1 MMCIKLWY
9 RILCMAEFIVPPW
22 LSVLPFGIRC
32 LGPQRHVKSMFPW
45 CIHSHCALVLPA
57 GTHCMTV
64 CVAWWKIVRNSNSCA
79 LLWGL
84 AHSKIPTSN
93 FWQSLC
99 NVCSS
104 LLTVLT
110 DCRATIPTFLRTKK
124 KLEIISQKTLAH
136 CHPLCRGLLQSLNK
150 RFGEY
155 LCLSDNVSEYIIAS
169 IAHPFF
175 KLRWVPSDHVGHV
188 RDLVF
193 DQGCGR
199 KWHLGWWG
207 CTY

>member
-64 CVAWWKIVRNSNSCA
+64 CVAWWKMVRNSKSCA
-79 LLWGL
+79 VMGVSPFKDPDIKFL
-84 AHSKIPTSN
+84 AKFVQCMQLITDSLDRLHGDKQCYMADVIPT
-93 FWQSLC
+93 
-99 NVCSS
+99 
-104 LLTVLT
+104 
-110 DCRATIPTFLRTKK
+110 LRTKK
-124 KLEIISQKTLAH
+124 KLERISQKTLAH

-155 LCLSDNVSEYIIAS
+155 LCLSDNVSTLS
-169 IAHPFF
+169 T
-175 KLRWVPSDHVGHV
+175 S
-188 RDLVF
+188 
-193 DQGCGR
+193 
-199 KWHLGWWG
+199 
-207 CTY
+207 